1 MINTTLDV
9 PSHWH
14 AAYTL
19 SRHEKRV
26 FARLKEKQ
34 IDAFLPLSRAAHRWK
49 NRTTV
54 TVELPLFPGYLF
66 VRIPRRNRVDI
77 LSTPGVLSLV
87 GSRGEPW
94 PLSDFEIET
103 LRSGL
108 DHRNAEPHPYLVVGE
123 RARITKGPLAC
134 MEGVLLRTKNNLRVV
149 LTINEIAS
157 SFAVEV
163 DSDDLEPVYARSA
176 AAGAGNLI
184 QMRL

>member
-1 MINTTLDV
+1 MLNTALDV
-9 PSHWH
+9 SSQWH

-19 SRHEKRV
+19 SRHEKKV
-26 FARLKEKQ
+26 FTQLKEKQ
-34 IDAFLPLSRAAHRWK
+34 IETFLPLCRAAHRWK

-54 TVELPLFPGYLF
+54 TVESPLFPGYLF
-66 VRIPRRNRVDI
+66 VRIPRRSRVDV

-87 GSRGEPW
+87 GSRGEPS

-134 MEGVLLRTKNNLRVV
+134 MEGVLLRTKNSLRVV
-149 LTINEIAS
+149 LTVNEIAC
-157 SFAVEV
+157 SFSVEV
-163 DSDDLEPVYARSA
+163 DSDDLEPVNARSTPA
-176 AAGAGNLI
+176 EPNNFI
-184 QMRL
+184 QTRL